1 RSASSFWTAS
11 AVAGSP
17 GPTAAPPPPGHSPP
31 QTRPPRPPGRP
42 PPQLSTTFPWYE
54 PATGR
59 LEIYHRVLLWRALTG
74 DDSFDLDHWVTR
86 VSNQPRRE
94 AV

>member
-1 RSASSFWTAS
+1 N
-11 AVAGSP
+11 SP
-17 GPTAAPPPPGHSPP
+17 YPPPGRRRGVGD
-31 QTRPPRPPGRP
+31 TPPRGPPGAP
-42 PPQLSTTFPWYE
+42 EELSTTFPWYE

>member
-1 RSASSFWTAS
+1 PNFSMIRYN
-11 AVAGSP
+11 
-17 GPTAAPPPPGHSPP
+17 PT
-31 QTRPPRPPGRP
+31 GRP
-42 PPQLSTTFPWYE
+42 RGRGHTPHRAPRRAPEELSTTFPWYE

-86 VSNQPRRE
+86 VSNHPRE
-94 AV
+94 DAV

>member
-1 RSASSFWTAS
+1 RHNYTT
-11 AVAGSP
+11 P
-17 GPTAAPPPPGHSPP
+17 HSPP
-31 QTRPPRPPGRP
+31 QAGAGGAFEIGRSRPRGP
-42 PPQLSTTFPWYE
+42 PPAELSTTFPWYE